1 MHLFYAGRLV
11 SIFEGRF
18 QNPSRPPG
26 SLPYNRRTRSPLWSL
41 KFVDL
46 RKASDDIR
54 AEIKWEMVSEVRN
67 WGMRDF
73 STTDAPGG
81 SGEMVERTRQKS
93 LADPTPQVSA
103 SPPTLD
109 QLFLLGQTRERRHIQ
124 VGDLDLS

>member
-1 MHLFYAGRLV
+1 M

-46 RKASDDIR
+46 RKAIDDIR
-54 AEIKWEMVSEVRN
+54 AEIK

-73 STTDAPGG
+73 STTDALGD

-103 SPPTLD
+103 SPPSLD
-109 QLFLLGQTRERRHIQ
+109 QLFPFGQTRERRGIQ